1 MSLSGGLIQL
11 ISKNNED
18 IILSEEPEIF
28 PFLKIYKKYTNFSI
42 DEIDKN
48 LGSFK
53 KDNEFNIKLNNTG
66 DLLGNMHFVIKIPK
80 KYEEDVIKNITKN
93 TKTKN
98 FLSFKMFNTTYYVT
112 TSKNNITE
120 DIIGEVLLLTDKNFN
135 INSNLTRDLKKFQI
149 TLEGENNIILNT
161 LLSYDNVKILEYRDV
176 IINEITKF
184 NNIREKFFLGY
195 ANKSVNKDKN
205 ISVLSDY
212 FNNSY
217 NRLYSLFVEGYDF
230 TFNKNLSNELFNLDN
245 NIIINYI
252 TTNTNIENLEYL
264 GFVILDNIMSH
275 LKYNNQRFYI
285 EYNYEYN
292 NESDI
297 FNFSDNN
304 ILNVKEW
311 SNNQDINLDEIL
323 NKEFSI
329 DMLQNFVNSYY
340 ETESF
345 IETNYNNINSSN
357 KLLLIN
363 LLNYRDILKNNF
375 EKNDDD
381 ELSLDIELQTNFTT
395 NYIDNYFKRGILN
408 IKVNLIYRLLEKFDS
423 FFNSLSKISDNLN
436 PLLLFKRI
444 IFCYVYLRDHALENG
459 NFRDINNFKNIIFDV
474 DSIEIEG
481 ELNSYF
487 FIGIDR
493 MYPLK
498 KDFFKNEVNKLK
510 YVKNYQIHHPKILD
524 NTIIQQVVKKVTVS
538 TSDKKK
544 FQYMINGQ
552 QLEFKFISKY
562 SFTLNNKTLISYVEN
577 NNIYF
582 NIDLD
587 LDYSL
592 EYDLNIISKTE
603 FFDINNIISHDY
615 NSTDGY
621 TSLPENIIKDI
632 NICRKFNI
640 KDYMTN
646 CFINN
651 NTFSFIY
658 KRHQYD
664 SNTDSL
670 DETFINIFDY
680 FDVILNTISYN
691 YEESNSKITNDMVTV
706 DDNTY
711 IVNDFNHLKYRKI
724 NLVLVMKPKIVINI
738 DSTANKT
745 LNTTY
750 DDSIIPYTFIS
761 KNVLIEKYVNYLLLY
776 YNFNEIEMMKDS
788 YETIEDDF
796 TNVHY
801 DISEPDGYLAT
812 LIEYIEYKYLAIDR
826 IKLQNISGG
835 FNFLQETHDVIEIY
849 YVIPTLLNIVEIT
862 NSYYY
867 DNLLKLTSLSTVISN
882 SYYTDFLTYHP
893 MIIRIDDNNSIILNT
908 TDFDLFEIS
917 KIDDKN
923 IIVNET
929 IDSRDLFKEFN
940 FIDNSINS
948 ISTILPED
956 LDIVSFFDN
965 IYQDEIVEMININEV
980 NMDIIYL
987 ENLNKI
993 IKGTFGEYPKKVLNY
1008 LLENNINNDLFNFN
1022 SNQFKTSIYKF
1033 YQDDTEG
1040 EVSEIINNFTL
1051 MELIR
1056 DNMTTDFFNNRK
1068 INSNDF
1074 LNLKKLGEYFKEK
1087 YTYVSQNITSLYSLD
1102 SNNYVN
1108 EIILQKDG
1116 NNKLK
1121 DFIINNDNSVNQYLH
1136 PLLFDEK
1143 YIKKITN
1150 SDIYQSYAEDKQEFL
1165 KDFPN
1170 IFCYIIEGKIA
1181 DFDDN
1186 LFYTLSDN
1194 IEVLDENNFLIK
1206 EGNVLN
1212 PKFVEKSEITE
1223 NLLNYNGYLY
1233 QVKINDFGDDI
1244 LNNYCILHNG
1254 EEYYYVYVFKIEND
1268 IITLLSSELFN
1279 MFKMIL
1285 LYPIETGSFDELDLD
1300 WSYEMNDDADF
1311 TKYIVEL
1318 EQIYQYKNIHEST
1331 NYTNVLDALLLEL
1344 DDDKYYFCK
1353 NENPS
1358 TYQVIRED
1366 LYNLVL
1372 KDRVFSSPKITLQDD
1387 IIYKIHGRDIYF
1399 IEEIPAFDETGE
1411 LLEGN
1416 FILEPL
1422 DYIQLELQI
1431 YDGTTIFEQTG
1442 LNFVDDILVIVDG
1455 KFIRLNSEY
1464 LLPAYLVNTLILA
1477 IKIVSREKTE
1487 VFNYTYELT
1496 DVVNNVEN
1504 NFIKINENYYN
1515 CFENGLIQQRDYVTL
1530 FNKYITR
1537 TIHIKDSYEYS
1548 SFVNDNPTNII
1559 NFSSLEDTVTITIK
1573 NTDDNLISF
1582 RKNFILDSKFIKY
1595 TLNSLTSTDDSDYD
1609 ELEMQLDSNY
1619 DFKVNKEYTF
1629 ILTINEEKLLFSIY
1643 YNTNDLIYLNLD
1655 DGDLTN
1661 VTDINDEN
1669 INRPLEFNNII
1680 TNYSNLDDENIY
1692 IFNFPLIKDIVTVTD
1707 NFIIEPITPTDYI
1720 LLEKP
1725 LKKIINGVFMSN
1737 PGYIFYEN
1745 NQLFM
1750 YTKSNL
1756 IEGME
1761 IMINQ
1766 EKILITKTFGKIS
1779 KIETNMNVEINIL
1792 IFDGY
1797 IYNGLEYTYFN
1808 DDELNNFKVN
1818 YSGII
1823 RPVFNYIKPI
1833 FDIDLFTHVSNGF
1846 HDSTHTLIYYVVQNL
1861 NYGFGVGV
1869 IETEKPITN
1878 VNRETSYGIFT
1889 TRVLM
1894 LNINR
1899 EFIGATMIYE
1909 FVQPS
1914 RNFYV
1919 YEGYNPDLK
1928 YIVVNGDYIRYKR
1941 LKINNEV
1948 INNET
1953 NNLEIKEYASVTVGI
1968 YNQLNKN
1975 FKINRY
1981 TINDN
1986 EENFIINN
1994 DILIKILNNLDAEFI
2009 FILNDRNKINLI
2021 VDEDSLKENLLFLY
2035 TINSYLFDE
2044 INSDETLDDYII
2056 NTTKTDLL
2064 LDMKKILD
2072 NINLNQL
2079 TIKLKLELTYLESNL
2094 NFVKEFYDNKSLIH
2108 LIKLNN
2114 NVITSSLKIED
2125 NDNIL
2130 LLNGIYKIKIKNDMI
2145 IYQKNK
2151 FELVKYNNMGIFN
2164 NITFQIPIEIVT
2176 SIIDNNGYKY
2186 IIKINNDVFNPELI
2200 EPLILDNIIFL
2211 DEELTFNISNSI
2223 KIDDIEEEEGF
2234 SFYVLNLDNNF
2245 QFSNLYIQVTNQ
2257 IINKEKESS
2266 ENFILENLDNDIY
2279 YTNRID
2285 NIERIQN
2292 NSYQLDIKYKDSL
2305 DSNMDKK
2312 LILLSNSTES
2322 IVENESIIV
2331 KTDQD
2336 IDNLPLDNKNNIFY
2350 KSNNKEIVNFDT
2362 NSFDPFFLYYRNI
2375 VNINELYQDFSNVEL
2390 QAALNSPISDN
2401 FIILNE
2407 TRFTKEQYDRIKDI
2421 DKTEYSV
2428 FYSGAISVVNFLL
2441 DNYYANILV
2450 NFTKGINNMDD
2461 LDFKIQYHLNK
2472 KFPFIPFIYDRNIGL
2487 NVEGHQDYND
2497 VHLSIRLNEE
2507 NEFFQENFQ
2516 INNNKH
2522 KLFTFKEFISKIES
2536 FLNLAISS
2544 RNEIFDYV
2552 KNNKIENFNFL
2563 DILKKFQYSKY
2574 CINRNYNPDYIENN
2588 NNKIFKYK
2596 LEINIIEDSY
2606 ELFINKINIPYDFFD
2621 DKNIIFY
2628 YSEPEI
2634 VVTSLE
2640 LKKRYII
2647 NNTNII
2653 GKGYKLNVNVILG
2666 DGSEDE
2672 LILEE
2677 GMKLITKLD
2686 SNILELKVFDNNTV
2700 FTNINLASVDNF
2712 NLFQDIY
2719 IYNIIEDDLNLN
2731 YYFNIE
2737 EIYLNVNNIYLLID
2751 MINYN
2756 VEVNF
2761 EEKIIIIPK
2770 TEQNL
2775 INKLQL
2781 NQYYYMTNLM
2791 YIDEFETTDDI
2802 LKIIETNE
2810 DLNIENDETF
2820 FLDDD
2825 IEIKNIKKIN
2835 PKQFEIIS
2843 VNSNPEVLIRDKVEK
2858 INDSIVYDSFEFL
2871 DDKVYL
2877 INTVNDYININSNVI
2892 ADGVSYNIFK
2902 IDNNFVFKANFDEAN
2917 MEDIFIL
2924 NRFTLN
2930 LNENDGYYYSNESYL
2945 DFVNDNS
2952 DYNLSYYFFNND
2964 EKIDLTIDDMIG
2976 NKFKLDENLEN
2987 EIEVFQKIEF
2997 QIDTVFQL
3005 YKYDNILVLNFSDST
3020 VNTNLI
3026 EGLKGVT
3033 HIDDNNNIFEIPVPL
3048 DKLENAKISV
3058 NIDNIITDAI
3068 MIETN
3073 ENNFFIKFDSIVE
3086 IDSKCYFISNENL
3099 EESFISQ
3106 KSLGY
3111 DNFNIVPIFKVNI
3124 KDSFIIN
3131 SITENSVTLFTD
3143 SNIILPTINYFFI
3156 TKSYLN
3162 ITNIT
3167 YGETSFDYQDITI
3180 IENEEKKI
3188 TEIIPNK
3195 FEIFSYLKLFIDN
3208 NMIDKLDPDIYKT
3221 IYHYHFS
3228 NEKKKQFDEMT
3239 KLRDKG
3245 DFYQM
3250 TFPIM
3255 FYFYDTPHIFLP
3267 LVALTNSEIK
3277 LFGKVNFDCKLE
3289 LMNQFILLDDFERYK
3304 FGSYGHEYLIEKYHN
3319 YSHFYLDKEIN
3330 ISKLHINGIIKNMY
3344 FKTVDKMGNNV
3355 EIIKETIYDDIYK
3368 RYLDEKSKFTTIY
3381 KRIIDEIEL
3390 YFNDDNNNLFV
3401 MIKKIYQI
3409 FKTKTSIKDII
3420 SYEFILYVL
3429 YQGTSYLSYLN
3440 NLDYYLLRTIII
3452 LNTLKIKENVF
3463 ERPYLNTLN
3472 FKCNGD
3478 SLFNKHDELY
3488 FNSVTPYKKLNSDL
3502 PNGYYFMTFSL
3513 QPEEKNPSGHL
3524 NFNLFEENVLITS
3537 CNENIFEKNVQVS
3550 VITKE
3555 YNILRIIGGMGS
3567 LTWSKI

>member
-18 IILSEEPEIF
+18 LILSEEPEISS
-28 PFLKIYKKYTNFSI
+28 FLKIYKKYTNFSI

-48 LGSFK
+48 LGFFK

-80 KYEEDVIKNITKN
+80 KYKKEVIKKIITKA
-93 TKTKN
+93 KAKK

-112 TSKNNITE
+112 TVKNIITE
-120 DIIGEVLLLTDKNFN
+120 DIIEEGLLLSHKKFN
-135 INSNLTRDLKKFQI
+135 ITTNLPRDFKKFKI
-149 TLEGENNIILNT
+149 NLESDNNIILNN
-161 LLSYDNVKILEYRDV
+161 LLSYDNVNILVYTD
-176 IINEITKF
+176 IIMNELNKF

-195 ANKSVNKDKN
+195 INNPRYKDKK
-205 ISVLSDY
+205 ISVISEY

-217 NRLYSLFVEGYDF
+217 NRIYSLFLDGYDF
-230 TFNKNLSNELFNLDN
+230 TFNKNLSNKLFNLNN
-245 NIIINYI
+245 NIIIDYV
-252 TTNTNIENLEYL
+252 TDNTNIENLEYL
-264 GFVILDNIMSH
+264 GFVILDNFMSH
-275 LKYNNQRFYI
+275 LKYNNQRFYL

-292 NESDI
+292 NESGI
-297 FNFSDNN
+297 FSLTDNN
-304 ILNVKEW
+304 ILDMVEW
-311 SNNQDINLDEIL
+311 SNNQIVNLDETL

-329 DMLQNFVNSYY
+329 DMLQNFVNTYY
-340 ETESF
+340 EEESF
-345 IETNYNNINSSN
+345 IKINYNNINSVN
-357 KLLLIN
+357 KLLIIN

-375 EKNDDD
+375 EKNDND
-381 ELSLDIELQTNFTT
+381 ELSLDIVLQTNFTT
-395 NYIDNYFKRGILN
+395 NYIDNYFKRGVLN
-408 IKVNLIYRLLEKFDS
+408 FKVNLIYKLLEKFDN
-423 FFNSLSKISDNLN
+423 FFNSLSKISANLN

-444 IFCYVYLRDHALENG
+444 IFCYVFLRDQVLENS
-459 NFRDINNFKNIIFDV
+459 NFRNINNFKNIIVDS

-498 KDFFKNEVNKLK
+498 KDFLKNEVNKLK
-510 YVKNYQIHHPKILD
+510 YVKNYQIYHPKISD
-524 NTIIQQVVKKVTVS
+524 NTIIQQVIKKVTVS
-538 TSDKKK
+538 ISDKKK
-544 FQYMINGQ
+544 FQHMINSQ

-562 SFTLNNKTLISYVEN
+562 SFTLNNKPLISYVED

-603 FFDINNIISHDY
+603 FFNINNIISHDY
-615 NSTDGY
+615 NLIDGY
-621 TSLPENIIKDI
+621 TSLPEDIIKDI

-640 KDYMTN
+640 KDYMTS

-651 NTFSFIY
+651 STFLFTF
-658 KRHQYD
+658 KKHQYD
-664 SNTDSL
+664 NVTDLLS
-670 DETFINIFDY
+670 EVSINIFDY
-680 FDVILNTISYN
+680 FDVILNTISYK
-691 YEESNSKITNDMVTV
+691 YEESNLKITNDMITV

-711 IVNDFNHLKYRKI
+711 IINNFNHLKYRKI
-724 NLVLVMKPKIVINI
+724 NLVLIMKPKISINI
-738 DSTANKT
+738 DSNDNRT

-750 DDSIIPYTFIS
+750 DESIIPFTFI
-761 KNVLIEKYVNYLLLY
+761 KKDVLIEKYVNYLLLY
-776 YNFNEIEMMKDS
+776 YNFNEIEIMKDS
-788 YETIEDDF
+788 YETIEDNF

-801 DISEPDGYLAT
+801 NISEPGNYLAK

-835 FNFLQETHDVIEIY
+835 LNFLQETHEVNEIY
-849 YVIPTLLNIVEIT
+849 YIIPKLLDIVEIT

-917 KIDDKN
+917 KIDSSS
-923 IIVNET
+923 IIINE
-929 IDSRDLFKEFN
+929 IINSRDLFKEFN
-940 FIDNSINS
+940 LNDNSINS

-956 LDIVSFFDN
+956 LDIVPFFN
-965 IYQDEIVEMININEV
+965 IIYQDEIIKMININEV
-980 NMDIIYL
+980 NMDTIYL
-987 ENLNKI
+987 ENLSKI
-993 IKGTFGEYPKKVLNY
+993 IKGDFGEYPKKILNY

-1040 EVSEIINNFTL
+1040 EVSEIIDNFTL
-1051 MELIR
+1051 MGLIR
-1056 DNMTTDFFNNRK
+1056 DNMTTNFFSNRK
-1068 INSNDF
+1068 INSDDF
-1074 LNLKKLGEYFKEK
+1074 LNLKKLGKYFKEK
-1087 YTYVSQNITSLYSLD
+1087 YTYVSENIDSLYSLN

-1108 EIILQKDG
+1108 EVILQQDG
-1116 NNKLK
+1116 SNKLK
-1121 DFIINNDNSVNQYLH
+1121 NFIINNDNTVNQYLH
-1136 PLLFDEK
+1136 PLLFDEQ

-1150 SDIYQSYAEDKQEFL
+1150 SNMYQSYAEDKQEFL

-1170 IFCYIIEGKIA
+1170 IFCYIIEGKVA

-1186 LFYTLSDN
+1186 LSYTLSDN
-1194 IEVLDENNFLIK
+1194 IEVLDENNYLIK

-1212 PKFVEKSEITE
+1212 PKFVEKSEITD

-1233 QVKINDFGDDI
+1233 QINIDNFEDDI

-1254 EEYYYVYVFKIEND
+1254 EEYYYVYVFKIDNN

-1300 WSYEMNDDADF
+1300 WNYDMSIDTDF

-1318 EQIYQYKNIHEST
+1318 EQIYQYKNIHKSI
-1331 NYTNVLDALLLEL
+1331 NYTNVLNSFLLEL

-1353 NENPS
+1353 DENPL

-1372 KDRVFSSPKITLQDD
+1372 KDRVFNSPKITLHVNF
-1387 IIYKIHGRDIYF
+1387 YKIHGRNIYF
-1399 IEEIPAFDETGE
+1399 HKEMPAYDETGL

-1422 DYIQLELQI
+1422 DYIELELFI
-1431 YDGTTIFEQTG
+1431 NDGSTIFEQTG
-1442 LNFVDDILVIVDG
+1442 LNFVDDILVIVDD

-1464 LLPAYLVNTLILA
+1464 LLPDNVENNLISA
-1477 IKIVSREKTE
+1477 FKIISREKKN

-1496 DVVNNVEN
+1496 DVTNNIEN

-1537 TIHIKDSYEYS
+1537 TIHIKDSYKYS
-1548 SFVNDNPTNII
+1548 SFVDDNPTNMI
-1559 NFSSLEDTVTITIK
+1559 NFSSLEDTVIITIK
-1573 NTDDNLISF
+1573 DANDSLISF
-1582 RKNFILDSKFIKY
+1582 REKFKLDSKFIKY
-1595 TLNSLTSTDDSDYD
+1595 TINSLTSTDDSDYE
-1609 ELEMQLDSNY
+1609 ELVIQLDSNY

-1629 ILTINEEKLLFSIY
+1629 VLTINEENLLFSIY
-1643 YNTNDLIYLNLD
+1643 YNSTGLIYLKLD
-1655 DGDLTN
+1655 NGNLTN
-1661 VTDINDEN
+1661 VTNINDEN

-1692 IFNFPLIKDIVTVTD
+1692 IFNFPLIKEIVTVTD
-1707 NFIIEPITPTDYI
+1707 NFIIESITPTDYI

-1725 LKKIINGVFMSN
+1725 LKKIINGVFMNN

-1797 IYNGLEYTYFN
+1797 IYNGLKYTYFN

-1823 RPVFNYIKPI
+1823 RPVFNYIKPS

-1861 NYGFGVGV
+1861 NFGVGV

-1878 VNRETSYGIFT
+1878 VNRETGYGIFT
-1889 TRVLM
+1889 TRALM

-1899 EFIGATMIYE
+1899 EFIGATKIYE

-1914 RNFYV
+1914 RNFYI
-1919 YEGYNPDLK
+1919 YEEYNPDLE
-1928 YIVVNGDYIRYKR
+1928 YIVVNGDYIRYER

-1948 INNET
+1948 INNTT
-1953 NNLEIKEYASVTVGI
+1953 NNLEIKEYSSVTVGI

-1981 TINDN
+1981 NISVN
-1986 EENFIINN
+1986 EENFIMNN
-1994 DILIKILNNLDAEFI
+1994 DILIEILNNLDTDFI
-2009 FILNDRNKINLI
+2009 FILNDRNKINVI
-2021 VDEDSLKENLLFLY
+2021 IDEDSLKENLLFLY

-2044 INSDETLDDYII
+2044 INSDETLNDYII

-2079 TIKLKLELTYLESNL
+2079 TIKLKLELIYLESNL
-2094 NFVKEFYDNKSLIH
+2094 NFIKEFYDNKSLIH

-2130 LLNGIYKIKIKNDMI
+2130 LLNGIYKVEIKDDMI

-2164 NITFQIPIEIVT
+2164 NITFQIPIEIISST
-2176 SIIDNNGYKY
+2176 INNNYKY
-2186 IIKINNDVFNPELI
+2186 IIKINNNVFNPELI
-2200 EPLILDNIIFL
+2200 EPLILDNIVFL
-2211 DEELTFNISNSI
+2211 DEELTLNISNSI
-2223 KIDDIEEEEGF
+2223 QTDDIEEEEGF

-2245 QFSNLYIQVTNQ
+2245 QFSHLYIQVTNQ
-2257 IINKEKESS
+2257 IINKKKETS
-2266 ENFILENLDNDIY
+2266 ENFILENLDYDIY

-2312 LILLSNSTES
+2312 LILFSNSTES

-2350 KSNNKEIVNFDT
+2350 KSNNKEMVNFDT
-2362 NSFDPFFLYYRNI
+2362 NSLDPFFFYYRNTFYR
-2375 VNINELYQDFSNVEL
+2375 NELYQDFSNVEL
-2390 QAALNSPISDN
+2390 HAALNSPISEN

-2421 DKTEYSV
+2421 DKIEYSV
-2428 FYSGAISVVNFLL
+2428 FYSGAISIVNFLL

-2461 LDFKIQYHLNK
+2461 VDFKIQYHLNK

-2507 NEFFQENFQ
+2507 NEFFQENFP
-2516 INNNKH
+2516 INDLEH
-2522 KLFTFKEFISKIES
+2522 KLFTFKEFISKIEN

-2563 DILKKFQYSKY
+2563 DILKKLQYSKY

-2588 NNKIFKYK
+2588 NNKIFKFK
-2596 LEINIIEDSY
+2596 LEINIIEDKY

-2628 YSEPEI
+2628 YNEPEI

-2653 GKGYKLNVNVILG
+2653 GKGYKLNVSVVLD

-2672 LILEE
+2672 IILEE

-2686 SNILELKVFDNNTV
+2686 SNILELKVFDNNIV
-2700 FTNINLASVDNF
+2700 FTNINLGIVDNF

-2737 EIYLNVNNIYLLID
+2737 EIYLNINNIYLLID

-2761 EEKIIIIPK
+2761 EENVIIIPK
-2770 TEQNL
+2770 INKNL
-2775 INKLQL
+2775 IDKLQL
-2781 NQYYYMTNLM
+2781 NQYYYMTNLI
-2791 YIDEFETTDDI
+2791 YINGVENTEDI
-2802 LKIIETNE
+2802 LKIIEIND
-2810 DLNIENDETF
+2810 DLDIENSETF
-2820 FLDDD
+2820 FLNED

-2858 INDSIVYDSFEFL
+2858 INDSIAYDSFEFL
-2871 DDKVYL
+2871 DEKVYL
-2877 INTVNDYININSNVI
+2877 INIVNDYININSNVI
-2892 ADGVSYNIFK
+2892 TNGVSYNIFK
-2902 IDNNFVFKANFDEAN
+2902 IDTNFIFKANLNENNF
-2917 MEDIFIL
+2917 EDIFIL

-2930 LNENDGYYYSNESYL
+2930 LDENDGYYYSNESYL
-2945 DFVNDNS
+2945 DFVNEDS
-2952 DYNLSYYFFNND
+2952 DYNLSYYFFSNN
-2964 EKIDLTIDDMIG
+2964 EKIDLTIDNMIG

-2997 QIDTVFQL
+2997 QIETVFQL

-3026 EGLKGVT
+3026 ESSKGII

-3073 ENNFFIKFDSIVE
+3073 KNNFFIKFDSIVE
-3086 IDSKCYFISNENL
+3086 IDSKCYFVSNENL
-3099 EESFISQ
+3099 DGGFISQ

-3111 DNFNIVPIFKVNI
+3111 DNFNNISIFKVNI
-3124 KDSFIIN
+3124 KNNFIIN
-3131 SITENSVTLFTD
+3131 SITENSVTLFIDT
-3143 SNIILPTINYFFI
+3143 NIILSTIDYFFI

-3180 IENEEKKI
+3180 IENEENKI
-3188 TEIIPNK
+3188 TEIIPSK
-3195 FEIFSYLKLFIDN
+3195 FKMFSYLKLFIDN
-3208 NMIDKLDPDIYKT
+3208 NMVDELEPDIYET

-3228 NEKKKQFDEMT
+3228 NDKKKQFDKMT

-3255 FYFYDTPHIFLP
+3255 FYFYDTPHMFLP
-3267 LVALTNSEIK
+3267 LVALTNADVK

-3289 LMNQFILLDDFERYK
+3289 LINQFILLDDFERYK

-3344 FKTVDKMGNNV
+3344 FKTIDKMGNNV

-3390 YFNDDNNNLFV
+3390 YLNDDYNNLFV
-3401 MIKKIYQI
+3401 MIKKIHQI

-3452 LNTLKIKENVF
+3452 LNTLEIKENIY
-3463 ERPYLNTLN
+3463 ERPYLKTLN

-3524 NFNLFEENVLITS
+3524 NFNLFEENILITS
-3537 CNENIFEKNVQVS
+3537 CNENIFEKNVQIS